1 MDSGGWMGGCKGD
14 WCKGR
19 EGTWGWLRHVHGRPR
34 VQGRGEV
41 GLFLSYTFPLG
52 PWLPGSTLLPPLAVT
67 QLWGP
72 QQEVPLAPGTF
83 FSYLFPTRLHPTL
96 LFSFWAI
103 FFSYWPRPG
112 VWEELRELGV
122 SIFILSPLPPSPS
135 TSFLTFCIL
144 PRLPGSSQKRAACPA
159 WREREGGGSQGRLP
173 EPWCPRPQPARSLLP
188 GARPRPA
195 APVFSS
201 GLIACQDLPNVSC
214 SVSIFK
220 RTPEAI
226 FKQEGW
232 GPMLMR
238 GACSELTA
246 LPATSP
252 AGVLG
257 ACTADPPPPSHTLW
271 AWPAPGF
278 IFKPGQT
285 RALPR
290 AKVYTHRLPLLGSSK
305 LPGRDRSC
313 HRYSL
318 EPSMGPDREE
328 GRVNICSS
336 CARVSLLRCLT
347 EASADGDASSLTPTS
362 GWGVML

>member
-1 MDSGGWMGGCKGD
+1 MGLAQACAWKAKSPRQGGSGA
-14 WCKGR
+14 
-19 EGTWGWLRHVHGRPR
+19 
-34 VQGRGEV
+34 
-41 GLFLSYTFPLG
+41 LSL
-52 PWLPGSTLLPPLAVT
+52 LHLPP
-67 QLWGP
+67 G
-72 QQEVPLAPGTF
+72 PLASWEHSPPSTGSDAAVGATAGGATGTGNLLLLSLSHKTPPYAAF
-83 FSYLFPTRLHPTL
+83 FL
-96 LFSFWAI
+96 LGNF